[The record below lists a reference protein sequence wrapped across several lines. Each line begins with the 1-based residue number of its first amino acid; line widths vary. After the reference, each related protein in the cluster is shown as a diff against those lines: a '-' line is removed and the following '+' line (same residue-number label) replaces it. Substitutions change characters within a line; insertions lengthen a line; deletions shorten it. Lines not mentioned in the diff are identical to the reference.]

1 MERVFNF
8 AAGPSALPL
17 PVLEQAQRELLCYP
31 GAGCSVMEMSHRSS
45 AFQEIAAKAE
55 ENLRRLMDIPDTYA
69 VLFLQGGASLQF
81 SMVPMNL
88 MEKGATAAYAETGN
102 FAKKAA
108 AEAKRW
114 GKVVTVASS
123 KDANYSYIPEITADM
138 VPQEAAYQH
147 ITGNNTIYGTQYKTL
162 PKVSV
167 PLVAD
172 LSSSILGRVYDVNE
186 CALIYA
192 GAQKN
197 MGPAGL
203 TVVIIRKDL
212 LGKASDEVPA
222 MLNYTLAAEADSM
235 YNTPPCFSI
244 YIAGLVFEYLL
255 GQGGVPEMERRNA
268 EKSALLYSILDES
281 KFYVGSA
288 RADSRSNM
296 NVTFTLPSDELT
308 AAFVKGA
315 TAQGMINLKGHRA
328 VGGIRASIYNAM
340 PMEGV
345 RKLADYMR
353 QFEKEN
359 G

>member
-17 PVLEQAQRELLCYP
+17 PVLERAQRELLCYP

-45 AFQEIAAKAE
+45 AFQEIAAKAQAD
-55 ENLRRLMDIPDTYA
+55 LRKLMSIPDDYA
-69 VLFLQGGASLQF
+69 VLFLQGGASTQF

-88 MEKGATAAYAETGN
+88 MEKGGTAAYAETGN

-123 KDANYSYIPEITADM
+123 KDENYSYIPKITDDLIP
-138 VPQEAAYQH
+138 VDAAYLH
-147 ITGNNTIYGTQYKTL
+147 ITGNNTIYGTQYRTM
-162 PKVSV
+162 PKVNV

-172 LSSSILGRVYDVNE
+172 LSSSILGRVYDVTE
-186 CALIYA
+186 CDLIYA

-203 TVVIIRKDL
+203 TVVIVKRSL

-222 MLNYTLAAEADSM
+222 MLNYALQADADSM

-255 GQGGVPEMERRNA
+255 EQGGVAEMERRNA
-268 EKSALLYSILDES
+268 EKSALLYAALDES
-281 KFYVGSA
+281 KLYKGSA

-328 VGGIRASIYNAM
+328 VGGIRASLYNAM
-340 PMEGV
+340 TLEGV
-345 RKLADYMR
+345 QKLVEYMKR
-353 QFEKEN
+353 FEKEN

>member
-17 PVLEQAQRELLCYP
+17 PVLERAQRELLCYP

-55 ENLRRLMDIPDTYA
+55 ADLRRLMNIPDTYA
-69 VLFLQGGASLQF
+69 VLFLQGGASTQF

-88 MEKGATAAYAETGN
+88 MEKGGTAAYAETGS

-123 KDANYSYIPEITADM
+123 KDENYSYIPDITADM
-138 VPQEAAYQH
+138 VPQDAAYLH
-147 ITGNNTIYGTQYKTL
+147 ITGNNTIYGTQYAAF

-167 PLVAD
+167 PLVVD
-172 LSSSILGRVYDVNE
+172 LSSSILGRVYDVTE
-186 CALIYA
+186 CGLIYA

-197 MGPAGL
+197 MGPSGL
-203 TVVIIRKDL
+203 TVVIVRKDL
-212 LGKASDEVPA
+212 LGKAGDEVPA
-222 MLNYTLAAEADSM
+222 MLNYALQADAGSM
-235 YNTPPCFSI
+235 YNTPPCYSI
-244 YIAGLVFEYLL
+244 YIAGLVFDYLL
-255 GQGGVPEMERRNA
+255 EQGGVPEMERRNA

-281 KFYVGSA
+281 KFYRGSA

-308 AAFVKGA
+308 GAFVKGA
-315 TAQGMINLKGHRA
+315 AAQGMINLKGHRA
-328 VGGIRASIYNAM
+328 VGGVRASIYNAM
-340 PMEGV
+340 TLEGV
-345 RKLADYMR
+345 QKLADYMR
-353 QFEKEN
+353 RFEKEN

>member
-17 PVLEQAQRELLCYP
+17 PVLEKAQRELLCYP

-45 AFQEIAAKAE
+45 AFQEIAAKAQAD
-55 ENLRRLMDIPDTYA
+55 LRKLMDIPDDYA
-69 VLFLQGGASLQF
+69 VLFLQGGASTQF

-88 MEKGATAAYAETGN
+88 MEKGGTAAYAETGN

-114 GKVVTVASS
+114 GKVVTVVSS
-123 KDANYSYIPEITADM
+123 KDENYSYIPEITDDLI
-138 VPQEAAYQH
+138 PTDAAYLH
-147 ITGNNTIYGTQYKTL
+147 ITGNNTIYGTQYRTL
-162 PKVSV
+162 PKVGV

-172 LSSSILGRVYDVNE
+172 LSSSILGRVYDVTE
-186 CALIYA
+186 CDLIYA

-203 TVVIIRKDL
+203 TVVIVKRSLI
-212 LGKASDEVPA
+212 GKASDEVPA
-222 MLNYTLAAEADSM
+222 MLNYALQADADSM

-244 YIAGLVFEYLL
+244 YIAGLVFAYLL
-255 GQGGVPEMERRNA
+255 EQGGVAEMERRNA
-268 EKSALLYSILDES
+268 EKSGLLYAALDGS
-281 KFYVGSA
+281 KLFKGSA

-328 VGGIRASIYNAM
+328 VGGIRASLYNGM
-340 PMEGV
+340 PIEGV
-345 RKLADYMR
+345 QKLVEYMKR
-353 QFEKEN
+353 FEKEN

>member
-1 MERVFNF
+1 
-8 AAGPSALPL
+8 
-17 PVLEQAQRELLCYP
+17 
-31 GAGCSVMEMSHRSS
+31 
-45 AFQEIAAKAE
+45 
-55 ENLRRLMDIPDTYA
+55 
-69 VLFLQGGASLQF
+69 
-81 SMVPMNL
+81 
-88 MEKGATAAYAETGN
+88 
-102 FAKKAA
+102 
-108 AEAKRW
+108 
-114 GKVVTVASS
+114 
-123 KDANYSYIPEITADM
+123 
-138 VPQEAAYQH
+138 
-147 ITGNNTIYGTQYKTL
+147 
-162 PKVSV
+162 
-167 PLVAD
+167 
-172 LSSSILGRVYDVNE
+172 
-186 CALIYA
+186 
-192 GAQKN
+192 

-345 RKLADYMR
+345 QALVDFMQK
-353 QFEKEN
+353 FEAQHR
-359 G
+359 

>member
-123 KDANYSYIPEITADM
+123 KDANYSYIPEITADSYPPLKADGTVSKGM
-138 VPQEAAYQH
+138 IPKIENALKAVEQ
-147 ITGNNTIYGTQYKTL
+147 GVRSVTIRSSAHLADGIGT
-162 PKVSV
+162 V
-167 PLVAD
+167 
-172 LSSSILGRVYDVNE
+172 
-186 CALIYA
+186 
-192 GAQKN
+192 
-197 MGPAGL
+197 
-203 TVVIIRKDL
+203 IRK
-212 LGKASDEVPA
+212 
-222 MLNYTLAAEADSM
+222 
-235 YNTPPCFSI
+235 
-244 YIAGLVFEYLL
+244 
-255 GQGGVPEMERRNA
+255 
-268 EKSALLYSILDES
+268 
-281 KFYVGSA
+281 
-288 RADSRSNM
+288 
-296 NVTFTLPSDELT
+296 
-308 AAFVKGA
+308 
-315 TAQGMINLKGHRA
+315 
-328 VGGIRASIYNAM
+328 
-340 PMEGV
+340 
-345 RKLADYMR
+345 
-353 QFEKEN
+353 
-359 G
+359 